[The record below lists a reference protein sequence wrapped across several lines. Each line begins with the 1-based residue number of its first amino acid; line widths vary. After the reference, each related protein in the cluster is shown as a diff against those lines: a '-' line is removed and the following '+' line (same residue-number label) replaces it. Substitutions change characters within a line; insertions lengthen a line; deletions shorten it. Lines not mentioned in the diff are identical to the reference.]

1 MKSKL
6 IFIALTGLMLGLCA
20 PSTFAE
26 TNRFWA
32 CKFGEFYDVR
42 TAHCVSCKTHVSD
55 QAAVAKC
62 RSCKGGMI
70 WDIRAGKC
78 THFGGGVIR

>member
-1 MKSKL
+1 MK
-6 IFIALTGLMLGLCA
+6 LTLASLAFAGLSLGLCA
-20 PSTFAE
+20 PIALAE

-62 RSCKGGMI
+62 SSCKGGKI